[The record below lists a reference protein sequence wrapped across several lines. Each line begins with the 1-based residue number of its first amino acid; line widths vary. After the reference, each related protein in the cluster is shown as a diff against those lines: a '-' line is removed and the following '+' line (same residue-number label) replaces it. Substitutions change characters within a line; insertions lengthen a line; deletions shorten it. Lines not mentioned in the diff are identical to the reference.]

1 MRKVILMLDDIN
13 LDLVEA
19 PVVSDLEAVFEDNE
33 EVKAEIEGGFVYV
46 EGVGLGFE
54 EKALINSKF

>member
-19 PVVSDLEAVFEDNE
+19 PIAEQLIELFKEQDLYT
-33 EVKAEIEGGFVYV
+33 AEIEEDFIWIDD
-46 EGVGLGFE
+46 LWID
-54 EKALINSKF
+54 KDAIK

>member
-19 PVVSDLEAVFEDNE
+19 PVVSDLEAVFEENNIPINLHKNKRRE
-33 EVKAEIEGGFVYV
+33 EIKNKWWNI
-46 EGVGLGFE
+46 L
-54 EKALINSKF
+54 

>member
-33 EVKAEIEGGFVYV
+33 EYRNGCR
-46 EGVGLGFE
+46 
-54 EKALINSKF
+54 